1 MNKAKRKHP
10 FSHYLRRFR
19 ESAEAVERR
28 MTMFDAGEITDEEA
42 ERLMRDEAHGR
53 ELDRQ
58 APGGAK

>member
-1 MNKAKRKHP
+1 MNQAKRNHP

-19 ESAEAVERR
+19 ESAAAVERR
-28 MTMFDAGEITDEEA
+28 MTMYDAGEITDEEA
-42 ERLMRDEAHGR
+42 ERMMADEARGR

>member
-1 MNKAKRKHP
+1 MNQAKRNHP

-19 ESAEAVERR
+19 EDAAKADHR
-28 MTMFDAGEITDEEA
+28 MTMYDAGEITDEEA
-42 ERLMRDEAHGR
+42 ERMMRDEARSR